1 MTQGTECRLEDWPT
15 KGSWGEKCFIQ
26 TWTRSKNGKETSEHK
41 MHSKRNLRGSN
52 LRNQEKRRS
61 QSPNERRMRK
71 DGIRGVTRQDCQR
84 LVVTLQILCVILSTV
99 EIRGLF

>member
-1 MTQGTECRLEDWPT
+1 MIL
-15 KGSWGEKCFIQ
+15 GEKSPLFKLGPIAR
-26 TWTRSKNGKETSEHK
+26 TAKETSEHK

-52 LRNQEKRRS
+52 LSNQEKRPSR
-61 QSPNERRMRK
+61 SPNERRMRK

-99 EIRGLF
+99 EIRGLS